1 MTELPPAGTLAAL
14 AVTAF
19 LAGLARGFSGFGAA
33 LIFVPLASTL
43 IGPKATSA
51 FLLVVD
57 YFFTAPMV
65 PGAWRRADRRDV
77 ATMLIGAMAGVPLG
91 AFILARSDAVS
102 VRWMICC
109 LIFCLLALLV
119 SGWRYG
125 GQPKPALTIGVGAVA
140 GTFSG
145 IAQVGGP
152 PVVAYWLGGDAD
164 AQRIRANIVLYFA
177 GSSIMVTV
185 SYIVNGVLGFDIVG
199 LAVAVG
205 PAYGAGIFLGTRLF
219 GRASERTFR
228 RLCYALIAASG
239 LIGLP
244 LWDGLR

>member
-1 MTELPPAGTLAAL
+1 MLTLPPGPVLAGLC
-14 AVTAF
+14 VMAF
-19 LAGLARGFSGFGAA
+19 LAGTARGFSGFGAA
-33 LIFVPLASTL
+33 LIFVPLASSL

-51 FLLVVD
+51 VLLVVD
-57 YFFTAPMV
+57 YCFTAPMV

-77 ATMLIGAMAGVPLG
+77 LTMLVGAVAGVPLG
-91 AFILARSDAVS
+91 AFILAHSDAVS

-109 LIFCLLALLV
+109 LIFCLLILLV
-119 SGWRYG
+119 SGWRYSG
-125 GQPKPALTIGVGAVA
+125 PPKLPLTVGVGVVA

-152 PVVAYWLGGDAD
+152 PVVAYWLGGNND
-164 AQRIRANIVLYFA
+164 AQRVRANIVLYFA
-177 GSSIMVTV
+177 GSSLMVTV
-185 SYIVNGVLGFDIVG
+185 SYIVSGVLGFEIVG
-199 LAVAVG
+199 LALAVG

-219 GRASERTFR
+219 GRASELVFR
-228 RLCYALIAASG
+228 RLCYVLIAVSG